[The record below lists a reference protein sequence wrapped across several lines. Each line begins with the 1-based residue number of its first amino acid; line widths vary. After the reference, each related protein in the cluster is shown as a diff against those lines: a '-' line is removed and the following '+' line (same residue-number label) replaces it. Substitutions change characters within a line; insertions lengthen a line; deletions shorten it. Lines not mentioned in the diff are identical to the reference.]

1 MVETKKE
8 DVDNPIVTRPDRRV
22 HPRTYFEE
30 KNKQRN
36 VNLEFRISAFLS
48 PTGDAPCGMRWNGT
62 PERGR
67 LIVLYQ

>member
-1 MVETKKE
+1 MVEAKE
-8 DVDNPIVTRPDRRV
+8 SGNEEGQSSLPKPDRRV
-22 HPRTYFEE
+22 HPRTYFKE

-48 PTGDAPCGMRWNGT
+48 PTGDAPYGYGT
-62 PERGR
+62 PDRGR